1 MQKKSRFP
9 YNPLQSC
16 SCRWESCPPPIRI
29 PHLGCGVAFFFILP
43 SAGCFLAHSYARA
56 LLRPTLQRATLR
68 APHTHDHHDQKSV
81 PDKVRSRLFILTQDA
96 QGGGGQLSEPNH
108 PPHKPSS
115 QEAALLVGHEL
126 RQRHP
131 RRRRRRPVRNEPS
144 KTDDTAVAVFA
155 LALAAGARECLA
167 RVVPPRAR
175 LVPRPLAGRPSERAR
190 WGGGGRARA
199 ARLRWYGSSA
209 PPASPAA
216 RMALSSSGGP
226 GGAGRGRAA
235 RLPGGG
241 ISRAADRRAG

>member
-1 MQKKSRFP
+1 MC
-9 YNPLQSC
+9 L
-16 SCRWESCPPPIRI
+16 
-29 PHLGCGVAFFFILP
+29 LAFFFLLP
-43 SAGCFLAHSYARA
+43 SPTPALFSQFSLLCTRFAANFTACHPPRASHTRPKKCARQGALSFVYPHTGRAGRGRA
-56 LLRPTLQRATLR
+56 ALR
-68 APHTHDHHDQKSV
+68 AQP
-81 PDKVRSRLFILTQDA
+81 PPA
-96 QGGGGQLSEPNH
+96 Q
-108 PPHKPSS
+108 PSS

-199 ARLRWYGSSA
+199 ARLRWYGSRA